1 MTGAGTLVGAEIIK
15 ELLLRPE
22 TRSVLLTMPRD
33 ESMLRRELDRLQA
46 YLGPL
51 PNSITPLAAYVGQL
65 RFGLS
70 PAEWEKLSSSVD
82 IGFHCAQR
90 ETTDQN
96 LELARDYN
104 VRPIEVWIELLR
116 CNPQLRLHHL
126 STGFIAGTR
135 RGLLTES
142 DLYCGQDFHNA
153 WERSKFE
160 AETRLRESDVSDR
173 VTIYR
178 PSHTLGRA
186 TTGQAFEFGG
196 AYPLIST
203 LAASRWV
210 PGDPRARIDLVPA
223 DFVAASM
230 VALADSEATGNFHL
244 AAGWERSL
252 EVRTAAR
259 IVANATGRS
268 RGARVIPRGLA
279 WPLQLF
285 GTSASGGLASRSVA
299 FTTARDLLHQGP
311 VFDTYLADL
320 ALRPLGVAPPPNDW
334 LERVA
339 QWAEARRWRACPN
352 DKFDTPTAEAGDA
365 GTELLSVSEPALM
378 DRTSAEFSSRESTV
392 AATQQH

>member
-1 MTGAGTLVGAEIIK
+1 MKTRILLTGASTLVGAEIIR

-22 TRSVLLTMPRD
+22 IGSVLLTMPR
-33 ESMLRRELDRLQA
+33 EEPMLRRELDRLQI

-51 PNSITPLAAYVGQL
+51 PDSIIPLGADVKL
-65 RFGLS
+65 PRFGLS
-70 PAEWEKLSSSVD
+70 PAKWEKLSSSVN

-90 ETTDQN
+90 ETKDQN
-96 LELARDYN
+96 LELARAHN
-104 VRPIEVWIELLR
+104 VRPVEVWIDLLR
-116 CNPQLRLHHL
+116 CNQQLRLHHL

-142 DLYCGQDFHNA
+142 DLDCGQDFHNA

-160 AETRLRESDVSDR
+160 AEVRLRESEVSGR

-196 AYPLIST
+196 AYPLISS
-203 LAASRWV
+203 LAASRLL
-210 PGDPRARIDLVPA
+210 PGDPRARIDLVPV

-230 VALADSEATGNFHL
+230 VALANSEATGTFHL
-244 AAGWERSL
+244 AGGWERSI
-252 EVRTAAR
+252 EVRTVAR

-268 RGARVIPRGLA
+268 RAARVIPRGLA
-279 WPLQLF
+279 WPLRLF
-285 GTSASGGLASRSVA
+285 GTSSGGLADRRIA

-320 ALRPLGVAPPPNDW
+320 ALGPLGIAPPPNDW
-334 LERVA
+334 LERVVR
-339 QWAEARRWRACPN
+339 WADARRWRPRPADN
-352 DKFDTPTAEAGDA
+352 FNTPTADAGD
-365 GTELLSVSEPALM
+365 GG
-378 DRTSAEFSSRESTV
+378 RESLMSV
-392 AATQQH
+392 FPAGSYRSGDRRI